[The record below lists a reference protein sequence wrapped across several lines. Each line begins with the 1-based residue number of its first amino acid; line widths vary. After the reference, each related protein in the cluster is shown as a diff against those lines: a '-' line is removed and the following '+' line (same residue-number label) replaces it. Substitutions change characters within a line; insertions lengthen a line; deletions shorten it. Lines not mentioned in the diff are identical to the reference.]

1 MTFLSGIPDD
11 QWLRIRAE
19 DLVREPART
28 MTEVASR
35 LGLDTDRESIRGT
48 LHPESSPF
56 ARIGPPNA
64 RWGNDFY
71 FLQRPALRPGR
82 GAPQNLDDPL
92 EWHTDGRGFLPEVR
106 ELARSFGY
114 R

>member
-1 MTFLSGIPDD
+1 M
-11 QWLRIRAE
+11 
-19 DLVREPART
+19 
-28 MTEVASR
+28 
-35 LGLDTDRESIRGT
+35 
-48 LHPESSPF
+48 HPESSPF

-71 FLQRPALRPGR
+71 FLQRPGLRPSW

-92 EWHTDGRGFLPEVR
+92 EWHTDGRGFFPEVR